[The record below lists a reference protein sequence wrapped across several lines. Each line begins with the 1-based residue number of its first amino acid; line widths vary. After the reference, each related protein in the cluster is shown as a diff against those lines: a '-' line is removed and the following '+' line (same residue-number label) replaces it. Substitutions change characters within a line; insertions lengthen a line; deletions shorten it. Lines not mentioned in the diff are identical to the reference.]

1 MNRKMTRPITLLI
14 FFLLTLESSAID
26 LNKIKYLYESG
37 SYSELISYSE
47 DLKSDQGTDPEASL
61 YRGLAYFK
69 TGSFRES
76 KKSFFYVSSNSDNI
90 YIKEC
95 ALYYLALSKIRLEEK
110 VEAAVILTGLLNS
123 SQTEISGNSRSVLEA
138 LIINRL
144 NEEDLKE
151 LNDSI
156 FDRTTEKY
164 IIQSRTS
171 LKILAVLPLTG
182 ADKDAGN
189 DLLSGL
195 ELAVKKMNR
204 IGRNIKLD
212 VINSES
218 KIPVMVK
225 KVLDKLNS
233 TGYNLIAGELRSDAT
248 AALAGI
254 AAVKN
259 IPLVSPTASANNISD
274 ISRFVFQLNTTSYS
288 MSKMIAE
295 YAIDSLNYK
304 TFAVIAPA
312 SEDGNESVTGFTEKV
327 VEKGCSV
334 LSTEWYY
341 EAYDLNK
348 QIQRIREKILGI
360 CSLDIEEYM
369 LPDSIRTF
377 EAPVIDAIFL
387 PVPNSDIE
395 SVLSQVSYYNF
406 KANLLGT
413 YGWYDMNMLNKL
425 SANADSLVFISES
438 SYDADNPRFN
448 DFEFFFRKELN
459 RNPKKLETAGFAL
472 IEMLDSIQRDNP
484 EKSLLQ
490 ALSVTREYN
499 SISGKVFLDDKRS
512 NLSADIN
519 MYFSK
524 RKQLTK
530 TSYQDRPGTNIF
542 EISDRY
548 YNAGYVNEVTCKY
561 SNAADD
567 YLKSL
572 DEFKRTVNLPDSV
585 LDSDPKSVNLNRR
598 LGNTYYMLGEYKKA
612 RQYFEKVLNHVQNDK
627 DIEFKNAVAIAGS
640 EDNPEE
646 SIKTLMKYVTD
657 KDYSS
662 DACYEL
668 GNIFEKQMQETNAKE
683 YYEKAAKL
691 KNKKAKD
698 ALKRFKK

>member
-1 MNRKMTRPITLLI
+1 MKMTRPITLLI

-26 LNKIKYLYESG
+26 LNKIKYLYESAL
-37 SYSELISYSE
+37 YPELISYTE
-47 DLKSDQGTDPEASL
+47 GLKSDQGTDTEEAL
-61 YRGLAYFK
+61 YRGLAYYK
-69 TGSFRES
+69 MGSFRES
-76 KKSFFYVSSNSDNI
+76 KKSFFYVSGHSDNI
-90 YIKEC
+90 FIKEC

-110 VEAAVILTGLLNS
+110 VEGAVIFTGLLNS
-123 SQTEISGNSRSVLEA
+123 SQTEISVNSKSVLEA
-138 LIINRL
+138 LINNRL

-151 LNDSI
+151 LNESI
-156 FDRTTEKY
+156 FDRTIKKY

-195 ELAVKKMNR
+195 EFAVKKMNR
-204 IGRNIKLD
+204 NGRNIKLD

-218 KIPVMVK
+218 KMPVMVK
-225 KVLDKLNS
+225 KVLDRLNS
-233 TGYNLIAGELRSDAT
+233 TGYNLIVGELRSDAT
-248 AALAGI
+248 AALAGL

-274 ISRFVFQLNTTSYS
+274 ISRFVFQMNTTSYS

-360 CSLDIEEYM
+360 CSLEIDEYM

-377 EAPVIDAIFL
+377 QAPVIDAIFL

-413 YGWYDMNMLNKL
+413 YGWNDMSMLNKL

-448 DFEFFFRKELN
+448 DFVFFFRKEMN
-459 RNPKKLETAGFAL
+459 RNPKKLEIIGYAL
-472 IEMLDSIQRDNP
+472 LEMLDSIQRDNP

-490 ALSVTREYN
+490 ALSEMKEYD
-499 SISGKVFLDDKRS
+499 SISGKIFLDDKRS

-519 MYFSK
+519 MYSSK
-524 RKQLTK
+524 RKILAK
-530 TSYQDRPGTNIF
+530 TNYQNRPGTNIF

-561 SNAADD
+561 SNAADN

-572 DEFKRTVNLPDSV
+572 DEFKKTVNLPDSV
-585 LDSDPKSVNLNRR
+585 SDSDPKCVNLNRR
-598 LGNTYYMLGEYKKA
+598 LGNTYFMLGDYKIA
-612 RQYFEKVLNHVQNDK
+612 RQYFEKVLNHVKNDK
-627 DIEFKNAVAIAGS
+627 DVEFKNTVAAAGS
-640 EDNPEE
+640 EDDPEE
-646 SIKTLMKYVTD
+646 SIKNLMKYITD
-657 KDYSS
+657 KNYSS
-662 DACYEL
+662 DAYYEL
-668 GNIFEKQMQETNAKE
+668 GNIFEKQNQEAKAKE

-698 ALKRFKK
+698 ALMRLKK

>member
-1 MNRKMTRPITLLI
+1 MKLIRPIILLI
-14 FFLLTLESSAID
+14 IFLLTIESSAADMNI
-26 LNKIKYLYESG
+26 IKNLYESG
-37 SYSELISYSE
+37 SYHELISYSE
-47 DLKSDQGTDPEASL
+47 ELKSDQRTTEEAL

-69 TGSFRES
+69 MGSFREG
-76 KKSFFYVSSNSDNI
+76 KKSFFYVSSHSDNI

-110 VEAAVILTGLLNS
+110 VEGAVILTGLLNS

-138 LIINRL
+138 LIVNRL

-151 LNDSI
+151 LNESI
-156 FDRTTEKY
+156 FDRTIEKY

-171 LKILAVLPLTG
+171 LRILAVLPLTG
-182 ADKDAGN
+182 ADKDAGS

-195 ELAVKKMNR
+195 EFAVKKMNR
-204 IGRNIKLD
+204 NGRNIKLD

-225 KVLDKLNS
+225 KVLDRLNS

-254 AAVKN
+254 ASVKN

-274 ISRFVFQLNTTSYS
+274 ISRLVFQLNTTSYS

-304 TFAVIAPA
+304 TFAVISPA
-312 SEDGNESVTGFTEKV
+312 TEDGNESVTGFTEKV
-327 VEKGCSV
+327 TEKGCSV

-360 CSLDIEEYM
+360 CSLEIEEYM

-377 EAPVIDAIFL
+377 QAPVIDAIFL

-413 YGWYDMNMLNKL
+413 YGWNDMGMLNKL

-448 DFEFFFRKELN
+448 DFVFSFRKEMN
-459 RNPKKLETAGFAL
+459 RNPKKLETAGYAL
-472 IEMLDSIQRDNP
+472 IEMLDSIQKHDP
-484 EKSLLQ
+484 EKSVLQ
-490 ALSVTREYN
+490 ALSDMTEYD
-499 SISGKVFLDDKRS
+499 SVSGKIFLDDKRS

-519 MYFSK
+519 MYSSK
-524 RKQLTK
+524 RKMLTK
-530 TSYQDRPGTNIF
+530 TSYQDRRVTDAF

-548 YNAGYVNEVTCKY
+548 YNAGYVNEVTCRY
-561 SNAADD
+561 NDAAEN

-572 DEFKRTVNLPDSV
+572 DEFRNTVNLPDSI
-585 LDSDPKSVNLNRR
+585 LDSDPKYINLNRR

-612 RQYFEKVLNHVQNDK
+612 QQYFQIVINNVQNDK
-627 DIEFKNAVAIAGS
+627 DTEFKNAVAAAGS

-646 SIKTLMKYVTD
+646 SIKTLMKYITD
-657 KDYSS
+657 KYYSS

-668 GNIFEKQMQETNAKE
+668 GNIFEKQKQEITAIE

-691 KNKKAKD
+691 NNKKAKD
-698 ALKRFKK
+698 ALKRLRK

>member
-1 MNRKMTRPITLLI
+1 MKLIRPIILLI
-14 FFLLTLESSAID
+14 IFLLIRESSAAD
-26 LNKIKYLYESG
+26 MNKIKNLYESG
-37 SYSELISYSE
+37 SYHELISYSE
-47 DLKSDQGTDPEASL
+47 ELKSDQRTTEEAF

-69 TGSFRES
+69 MGSFRES
-76 KKSFFYVSSNSDNI
+76 KKSFFYVSSHSDNI

-110 VEAAVILTGLLNS
+110 VEGAVILTGLLNS

-138 LIINRL
+138 LIVNRL

-151 LNDSI
+151 LNESI
-156 FDRTTEKY
+156 FDRTIEKY

-182 ADKDAGN
+182 ADKDAGS

-195 ELAVKKMNR
+195 EFAVKKMNR
-204 IGRNIKLD
+204 NGRNIKLD

-225 KVLDKLNS
+225 KVLDRLNS

-254 AAVKN
+254 ASVKN

-274 ISRFVFQLNTTSYS
+274 ISRLVFQLNTTSYS

-304 TFAVIAPA
+304 TFAVISPA
-312 SEDGNESVTGFTEKV
+312 TEDGNESVTGFTEKV
-327 VEKGCSV
+327 TEKGCSV

-360 CSLDIEEYM
+360 CSLEIEEYM

-377 EAPVIDAIFL
+377 QAPVIDAIFL

-413 YGWYDMNMLNKL
+413 YGWNDMGMLNKL

-438 SYDADNPRFN
+438 SYDADNLRFN
-448 DFEFFFRKELN
+448 DFVFSFRKEMN
-459 RNPKKLETAGFAL
+459 RNPKKLETAGYAL
-472 IEMLDSIQRDNP
+472 IEMLDSIQKHDP
-484 EKSLLQ
+484 EKSVLQ
-490 ALSVTREYN
+490 ALSDMTEYD
-499 SISGKVFLDDKRS
+499 SVSGKIFLDDKRS

-519 MYFSK
+519 MYSSK
-524 RKQLTK
+524 RKMLTK
-530 TSYQDRPGTNIF
+530 TSYQDRRVTDAF

-548 YNAGYVNEVTCKY
+548 YNAGYVNEVTCRY
-561 SNAADD
+561 NDAAEN

-572 DEFKRTVNLPDSV
+572 DEFRNTVNLPDSI
-585 LDSDPKSVNLNRR
+585 LDSDPKYINLNRR
-598 LGNTYYMLGEYKKA
+598 LGNTYYMVGEYKKA
-612 RQYFEKVLNHVQNDK
+612 LQYFQIVINNVQNDK
-627 DIEFKNAVAIAGS
+627 DTEFKNAVAAAGS

-646 SIKTLMKYVTD
+646 SIKTLMKYITD
-657 KDYSS
+657 KYYSS

-668 GNIFEKQMQETNAKE
+668 GNIFEKQKQEITAIE

-698 ALKRFKK
+698 ALKRLRK